1 MPRPERKPGNDQFN
15 KMIPSRPE
23 LVKPMR
29 RKVQI
34 PADWTGDRLGFV
46 VIIKAGKIAP
56 ARIAAQLDQPC
67 SNHDAKTKPA
77 KKPDYEERWPA
88 FREWPTIEQWT
99 KENREKA
106 GLEQLCFPS
115 VAIPNLPDVNDGHIH
130 RPENGEDD
138 RVGVTAENTERY
150 SETKP
155 GKG

>member
-34 PADWTGDRLGFV
+34 AADWTGDRLGFV

-56 ARIAAQLDQPC
+56 A
-67 SNHDAKTKPA
+67 
-77 KKPDYEERWPA
+77 KKPEYEWRWPA
-88 FREWPTIEQWT
+88 VLEWPTIEQWT

-130 RPENGEDD
+130 RPENDEDD
-138 RVGVTAENTERY
+138 RVGVTAENH
-150 SETKP
+150 
-155 GKG
+155 